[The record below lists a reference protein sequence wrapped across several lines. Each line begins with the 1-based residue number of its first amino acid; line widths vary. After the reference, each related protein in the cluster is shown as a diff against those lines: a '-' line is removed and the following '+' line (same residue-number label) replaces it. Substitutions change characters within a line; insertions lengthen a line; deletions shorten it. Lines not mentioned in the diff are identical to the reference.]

1 MNITELCVVCVVC
14 AGVCCHVGR
23 PPRGAHS
30 FEWPC
35 VVVVC
40 AVCVGHS
47 MCAVVQ
53 LLRLLLTVLSVMG
66 RINNVSIQYC
76 CV

>member
-1 MNITELCVVCVVC
+1 MNITELCVVCVLVYAVMLVGLREAHIALSGHVWLC
-14 AGVCCHVGR
+14 A
-23 PPRGAHS
+23 
-30 FEWPC
+30 
-35 VVVVC
+35 VC